1 MTRSTFSLFASIVL
15 LFSFSPAAHAEF
27 TICNQSLDVFNIS
40 VGYQRDDE
48 FQTEGWWVL
57 GANRCIDVI
66 RETLADRY
74 IYLYA
79 EDVFS
84 KPALQG
90 RLPAC
95 IATGKFLIKG
105 ETDCW
110 QRGYKEAL
118 FHEVD
123 TRDQDRWT
131 FILKSA
137 Q

>member
-1 MTRSTFSLFASIVL
+1 MRANILTFFFALASLL
-15 LFSFSPAAHAEF
+15 LLSSAARAEL
-27 TICNQSLDVFNIS
+27 TICNQSLDVFNIA
-40 VGYQRDDE
+40 VGYQRNDQ

-66 RETLADRY
+66 RETLANRY
-74 IYLYA
+74 VYLYV

-84 KPALQG
+84 KAALQG
-90 RLPAC
+90 IFPAC
-95 IATGKFLIKG
+95 IATGKFLITS
-105 ETDCW
+105 ESNCW
-110 QRGYKEAL
+110 QRGYKEAV

-123 TRDQDRWT
+123 TKDQDRWT